1 MSAQVGW
8 LYGEGV
14 ALLVGDASDVEK
26 VKREIA
32 FWRTT
37 CILVAGIYRDALI
50 LDDDKIKG

>member
-8 LYGEGV
+8 LYGERV
-14 ALLVGDASDVEK
+14 ALFVGDASDVEK

-32 FWRTT
+32 FCRTT
-37 CILVAGIYRDALI
+37 CILPGIYRDALI